1 MKKLIAL
8 IVLAPCCAFGASMST
23 YPAKTT
29 PVSADKL
36 LISDSAASNATK
48 NVTIGSIWENLPG
61 TTFSATNLGWTSQ
74 SALETWLGWSFSGG
88 ASSLSQLS
96 DWPSAVSA
104 TEVGYLD
111 GVTSSIQTQINAL
124 TAASFSPTI
133 QASTPSNSAAT
144 GPYINSSNNHFLYN
158 ISATG
163 YYDLTAATY
172 TAHTFDTTPSAFSFT
187 DVADATLSTQYTA
200 LAQINGIDTGITCTG
215 SGGTVAA
222 CTGSTEGSCG
232 AFGSTSG
239 SITNN
244 QYVGARVTSSGSN
257 STAVNNTVTCGGV
270 SDTYTVTTVAGSS
283 YTSVF
288 SDYFNRT
295 DSGTIGG
302 SWTSETDTGSLLS
315 VSSNKLV
322 WNGTATYTAG
332 YVEKTFGLSYY
343 KWKVSTKFKVNS
355 ISTDTSGRIA
365 RIFIGRTSSSDNA
378 YIDIKSNGTTS
389 YNQIIARIKDEGGT
403 FVDTAASY
411 TFANDTEVTIEMT
424 VTTATGASTNDGSVD
439 LKVNGSSL
447 SGFPVTNLDNY
458 GRQIDRARHGIMYLP
473 ATVTKIFT
481 FDDFDFQEGD

>member
-36 LISDSAASNATK
+36 LISDSAASDATK

-111 GVTSSIQTQINAL
+111 GVTSNIQTQINAL

-222 CTGSTEGSCG
+222 CTGSTEGTCG

-257 STAVNNTVTCGGV
+257 ATAVNNIVTCGGV
-270 SDTYTVTTVAGSS
+270 SDTYTVTTVAGASNPEFVQAKATYSKTNSITLDSPVTGGNQLIAVMLSTASIPATISGGCATSWSS
-283 YTSVF
+283 AVDLIPPSGLMRARMYFCSNASSGSNAVTPSGWSTGDAGWHLMEVSNVGSYDTGQKDNYSASTIFNSGNATASVATSLLVGAWQG
-288 SDYFNRT
+288 STTAAETWDSPWVSRSQLTGHRSAVATRVVTSTGDYNA
-295 DSGTIGG
+295 SGTVATANLG
-302 SWTSETDTGSLLS
+302 SAFIMIFKKTGL
-315 VSSNKLV
+315 
-322 WNGTATYTAG
+322 
-332 YVEKTFGLSYY
+332 
-343 KWKVSTKFKVNS
+343 
-355 ISTDTSGRIA
+355 
-365 RIFIGRTSSSDNA
+365 
-378 YIDIKSNGTTS
+378 
-389 YNQIIARIKDEGGT
+389 
-403 FVDTAASY
+403 
-411 TFANDTEVTIEMT
+411 
-424 VTTATGASTNDGSVD
+424 
-439 LKVNGSSL
+439 
-447 SGFPVTNLDNY
+447 
-458 GRQIDRARHGIMYLP
+458 
-473 ATVTKIFT
+473 
-481 FDDFDFQEGD
+481 